1 MDARILLIEDN
12 PANLELALY
21 LLQARGHTVLCATD
35 GAMGCQLAQT
45 ERPDL
50 VLSDLGMPV
59 IDGYEV
65 VRRLRADPACS
76 GLAIVALTA
85 YSMPGDHARVLSS
98 GFDGYLSKP
107 IDPETFGQQVEA
119 FLPHPGA

>member
-1 MDARILLIEDN
+1 MGARILLIEDN

-35 GAMGCQLAQT
+35 GAMGCQVAQT

-59 IDGYEV
+59 VDGYEV
-65 VRRLRADPACS
+65 VRRLRADPACG
-76 GLAIVALTA
+76 GLKIVALTA

>member
-1 MDARILLIEDN
+1 MGARILLIEDN

-35 GAMGCQLAQT
+35 GAMGCQLAQA
-45 ERPDL
+45 EHPDL

-59 IDGYEV
+59 VDGYEV
-65 VRRLRADPACS
+65 VRRLRADPACD